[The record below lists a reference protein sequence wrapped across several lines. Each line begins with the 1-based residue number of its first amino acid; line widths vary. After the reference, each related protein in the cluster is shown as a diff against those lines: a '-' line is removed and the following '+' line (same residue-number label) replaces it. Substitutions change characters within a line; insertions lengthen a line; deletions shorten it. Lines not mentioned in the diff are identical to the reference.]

1 MKGGHMSNPFENAVW
16 VLPIPNDCRMIG
28 EFEVGHTVPHITISD
43 GDRDVRLL
51 LQRDVLDRL
60 VRLSQQMLAVPE
72 NNDTTVPPVILES
85 TLRGGIRVVPTRR
98 PAQPATFP

>member
-1 MKGGHMSNPFENAVW
+1 MITPFEDAVW
-16 VLPIPNDCRMIG
+16 VLPIPNDCRLVG

-51 LQRDVLDRL
+51 LQREVLDRL

-72 NNDTTVPPVILES
+72 NSDKSLPPIILES
-85 TLRGGIRVVPTRR
+85 TRGNGVQELPRL
-98 PAQPATFP
+98 ALAHDAG